1 MAEFDINKV
10 QGNDRFIA
18 GGAVLL
24 LVVSFFP
31 WRTSSVGGG
40 HANAWGNGAYGWP
53 KLAILLALVAGGIV
67 IARLM
72 GALDS
77 VTLPAGINL
86 ITLAVTAVAT
96 VILLLQFLFGF
107 KSFFGV
113 SIHPG
118 FGYYVGIL
126 LSAAMT
132 YFAFL
137 NFKASGEELPAK
149 PGATPPST
157 PPGTP
162 PSTPP
167 GVPPTGP

>member
-18 GGAVLL
+18 GGAVIL

-31 WRTSSVGGG
+31 WRTSSVSGGG
-40 HANAWGNGAYGWP
+40 HASAWGSGSYGWP

-72 GALDS
+72 GALSS
-77 VTLPAGINL
+77 VTLPAGVNL
-86 ITLAVTAVAT
+86 ITLAVTGLAT
-96 VILLLQFLFGF
+96 VILLLQFVFGF

-113 SIHPG
+113 SLHPG
-118 FGYYVGIL
+118 FGYYVGL
-126 LSAAMT
+126 LVSAAMT

-149 PGATPPST
+149 PGATPP
-157 PPGTP
+157 P

-167 GVPPTGP
+167 GFPPTGP